1 MTSLKTVKGN
11 LAAPKRRVPVGVII
25 AIACMAQFVLVLNTT
40 LVNVALPG
48 MHAALGLSVDSQ
60 QWVVNGYLVT
70 FGGFLLLAARA
81 GDLFGEKLV
90 FRSGLVVFILAS
102 LAGGLAQDTGWLLA
116 ARFVQGLGAAALAPA
131 SISLIVTSPMDDQR
145 RTRALGFWS
154 VAASVG
160 GAAGLVLGGVLT
172 SALDW
177 RYVLY
182 INVPLGLALLVAAS
196 ISLPASTASRDW
208 RRLDIPGAT
217 TVTLGV
223 VAMVYGLSDASVDGW
238 GSATVIATL
247 AAAVVLL
254 AAFAIIETRTK
265 APLVPFS
272 MFRSRPLSLANVLM
286 AILGVTLTTSVYF
299 VSLYEEQILG
309 YSAIQTGLSMLPMT
323 ALVAI
328 GAIASRKLVPMFGPR
343 LLLVVGAIVAAAG
356 LAWLSRISVHSGYAA
371 DVLGPTVITGAG
383 MSLMLVP
390 IITAA
395 TIGIDPKM
403 AGLASGLVNM
413 ARQVGGAI
421 GLAILVTIA
430 ASATHNSG
438 PSSSVGVVHGYRI
451 AFVISAA
458 VSVVSALVAA
468 FLPAK
473 AKPAPPPATPA
484 PEHSIRPHRGMSP
497 DSPSQRKEAL
507 Q

>member
-1 MTSLKTVKGN
+1 
-11 LAAPKRRVPVGVII
+11 
-25 AIACMAQFVLVLNTT
+25 
-40 LVNVALPG
+40 
-48 MHAALGLSVDSQ
+48 
-60 QWVVNGYLVT
+60 
-70 FGGFLLLAARA
+70 
-81 GDLFGEKLV
+81 
-90 FRSGLVVFILAS
+90 
-102 LAGGLAQDTGWLLA
+102 
-116 ARFVQGLGAAALAPA
+116 
-131 SISLIVTSPMDDQR
+131 
-145 RTRALGFWS
+145 
-154 VAASVG
+154 
-160 GAAGLVLGGVLT
+160 
-172 SALDW
+172 
-177 RYVLY
+177 
-182 INVPLGLALLVAAS
+182 
-196 ISLPASTASRDW
+196 
-208 RRLDIPGAT
+208 
-217 TVTLGV
+217 
-223 VAMVYGLSDASVDGW
+223 
-238 GSATVIATL
+238 
-247 AAAVVLL
+247 
-254 AAFAIIETRTK
+254 
-265 APLVPFS
+265 
-272 MFRSRPLSLANVLM
+272 
-286 AILGVTLTTSVYF
+286 VTLTTSVYF

-328 GAIASRKLVPMFGPR
+328 GAIASRKLVPMFGLR

-430 ASATHNSG
+430 ASAAHNSG
-438 PSSSVGVVHGYRI
+438 RSSSAGVVHGYRI
-451 AFVISAA
+451 AFVIGAA

-473 AKPAPPPATPA
+473 ATPAPPPATPA
-484 PEHSIRPHRGMSP
+484 PEHSIRPYRGMSP